1 MLTYAAL
8 FLFLRLSNIF
18 SARSS
23 TFQFSLAIGLS
34 LCDLTRDSLT
44 SPVAWLP
51 LGLFF
56 LFFLFFPVL
65 LFGRLGNFDDYLMA
79 IKFLLVELLDGL
91 LSGLCGAHS
100 DKTIARRVGSSQ
112 DDLGGDT
119 VKLCFRI
126 PVALP
131 ASVCCITYMSL

>member
-8 FLFLRLSNIF
+8 FLLLRLSNIF
-18 SARSS
+18 SVRRS

-51 LGLFF
+51 LGLFS
-56 LFFLFFPVL
+56 LFSPVL
-65 LFGRLGNFDDYLMA
+65 LFGWLGNLDDYLTA

-119 VKLCFRI
+119 VKRCFRI